1 MIRKISFGFCFFAVC
16 ASSYAFFILIQKKSE
31 VETQIEQMESLKK
44 EIASSEQETK
54 EMNLEHSNRYSRER
68 AINQELESRKLEVDR
83 DLQVATLNFENAKTE
98 VKGLQ
103 EDNDLLS
110 KKNRGGKAQSS
121 KSPKGTQKY
130 N

>member
-1 MIRKISFGFCFFAVC
+1 MR
-16 ASSYAFFILIQKKSE
+16 SYAFFILIQKKSE

-83 DLQVATLNFENAKTE
+83 DLQVANLNFENAKTE
-98 VKGLQ
+98 VQGLQ

-110 KKNRGGKAQSS
+110 KKIEEAKLNLLSLQKELKNTIKRGE
-121 KSPKGTQKY
+121 
-130 N
+130 